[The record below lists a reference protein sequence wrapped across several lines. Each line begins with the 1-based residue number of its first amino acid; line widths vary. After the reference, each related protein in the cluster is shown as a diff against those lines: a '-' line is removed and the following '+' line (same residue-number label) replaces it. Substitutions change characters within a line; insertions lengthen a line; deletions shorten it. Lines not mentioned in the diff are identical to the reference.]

1 MTPAELLFD
10 LLLIAVVAYC
20 LARVNLQAVR
30 RERDMYRRDAS
41 HNAAVADARHH
52 TAQRV
57 GQELI
62 AAHVAVESAH
72 AAMRDAFAQRDAAL
86 AEKADLQRRLATAT
100 KPKVA
105 SHE

>member
-1 MTPAELLFD
+1 MTAAELLFD
-10 LLLIAVVAYC
+10 LLLVAVVAYC

-30 RERDMYRRDAS
+30 RERDMYRHDAS

-52 TAQRV
+52 TAERI

-72 AAMRDAFAQRDAAL
+72 AAMRDAAL

-105 SHE
+105 CHE

>member
-1 MTPAELLFD
+1 MTAAELLFD
-10 LLLIAVVAYC
+10 LLLVAVVAYC

-30 RERDMYRRDAS
+30 RERDMYRHDAT
-41 HNAAVADARHH
+41 HNFDVADAQ
-52 TAQRV
+52 AQRAERI

-62 AAHVAVESAH
+62 AAHVAVESAN